1 MATVTLDGTPIH
13 TVGQLPAVGTKAP
26 DFSLTRGD
34 LSDATLADFDGQYKV
49 LNIVP
54 SLDTP
59 VCANSAR
66 QFNERAGG
74 LADTVVLTISADLP
88 FAQQRFCETKG
99 IDGAVTLSMM
109 RDRQFGHDYGIL
121 QADGPMAGIN
131 ARAVVVLDQNN
142 EVVHT
147 ELVGEIGDE
156 PDYDAAL
163 AALN

>member
-1 MATVTLDGTPIH
+1 MATVTLDGNPVH

-26 DFSLTRGD
+26 DFSLTG
-34 LSDATLADFDGQYKV
+34 SDLADVGIGDFAGKHKV

-59 VCANSAR
+59 VCASSAR
-66 QFNERAGG
+66 QFNERASR
-74 LADTVVLTISADLP
+74 LNNTVVLTISADLP

-99 IDGAVTLSMM
+99 IEDVITLSMM

-131 ARAVVVLDQNN
+131 ARAVVVLDDND

>member
-1 MATVTLDGTPIH
+1 MATVTLDGTPVH
-13 TVGQLPAVGTKAP
+13 TVGQLPAVGTRAP
-26 DFSLTRGD
+26 DFCLTRGD
-34 LSDATLADFDGQYKV
+34 LSDASLADFHGQRKV

-59 VCANSAR
+59 VCASSAR
-66 QFNERAGG
+66 QFNERMGRLDNA
-74 LADTVVLTISADLP
+74 VVVTISADLP

-99 IDGAVTLSMM
+99 IDGVVTLSMM
-109 RDRQFGHDYGIL
+109 RDRQFGQDYGIL
-121 QADGPMAGIN
+121 QADGPMAGIT
-131 ARAVVVLDQNN
+131 ARAVVVLDDND
-142 EVVHT
+142 EVIHT

>member
-1 MATVTLDGTPIH
+1 MATVTLDGTPVH
-13 TVGQLPAVGTKAP
+13 TVGQLPAVGTRAP
-26 DFSLTRGD
+26 DFCLTRGD
-34 LSDATLADFDGQYKV
+34 LSDASLADFHGQRKV

-59 VCANSAR
+59 VCASSAR
-66 QFNERAGG
+66 QFNERMGRLDNA
-74 LADTVVLTISADLP
+74 VVVTISADLP

-99 IDGAVTLSMM
+99 IDGVVTLSMM
-109 RDRQFGHDYGIL
+109 RDRRFGQDYGIL
-121 QADGPMAGIN
+121 QADGPMAGIT
-131 ARAVVVLDQNN
+131 ARAVVVLDDND
-142 EVVHT
+142 EVIHT

>member
-13 TVGQLPAVGTKAP
+13 TVGQLPAVGTQAP
-26 DFSLTRGD
+26 DFALTGSDLGD
-34 LSDATLADFDGQYKV
+34 VGLADFAGKRKL

-59 VCANSAR
+59 VCASSAR
-66 QFNERAGG
+66 QFNERAAR
-74 LADTVVLTISADLP
+74 LDNAVVLLISADLP

-99 IDGAVTLSMM
+99 IDDIVTLSMM
-109 RDRQFGHDYGIL
+109 RDRKFGEDYGIL
-121 QADGPMAGIN
+121 QADGPMKGIN
-131 ARAVVVLDQNN
+131 ARAVVVLDEND
-142 EVVHT
+142 EVIHN

>member
-26 DFSLTRGD
+26 DFSLTGSD
-34 LSDATLADFDGQYKV
+34 LADVSLADFQGQRKV

-59 VCANSAR
+59 VCASSAR
-66 QFNERAGG
+66 QFNERAAR
-74 LADTVVLTISADLP
+74 LSNTAVLVISADLP
-88 FAQQRFCETKG
+88 FAQQRFCETKA
-99 IDGAVTLSMM
+99 IDGIITLSMM
-109 RDRQFGHDYGIL
+109 RDRRFGEDYGIL
-121 QADGPMAGIN
+121 QADGPMKGIN
-131 ARAVVVLDQNN
+131 ARAVVVLNEND